1 MGRTVVSDVHG
12 VMFVGGCESV
22 IAIVGDELWIGILN
36 YKPCCVVNPRKYG
49 HKIRHC
55 RSPLLLAIT
64 IRTLVTGHRLVLCLL
79 SMASGSCVRMAGK
92 RTASASWSHEDRQT
106 STRKAAKRQSRL
118 PYKKQRVSVNVGKNA
133 AAAETSKAI
142 QNVMDVDPVTK
153 GGNVDPSFNCWQ
165 TDSADGGHVRTE
177 KNGTPT
183 SVDCKRNSHSVQA
196 LGGECDGFGVD
207 VDGTEAVCRDKLI
220 VWDGGENGIQ
230 VHFTD
235 IKDLVQGNS
244 IHGNVI
250 DAYGAMLT
258 DMHRTVSGKEE
269 YQGAAYV
276 YSSVC
281 ADMMRNTSAVSQTK
295 YLNVYTKAA
304 RGSRYTVY
312 PIYHAN
318 HWTVMVYDSDTGDW
332 KHYNSLRPRRGVRD
346 EHYNE
351 ALKVW
356 VSEHHNNFVKPRI
369 RIQDVE
375 AEDFNGKLTSVV
387 DCPQQAP
394 ESSDC
399 GIFVCFII
407 RQHIRGADV
416 NNTMDGLTPT
426 TMRAA
431 MVEMFLSSPEKGLR
445 AMAAKHMSSTPFFIS
460 NHNP

>member
-1 MGRTVVSDVHG
+1 
-12 VMFVGGCESV
+12 MFMAWCWWGCQSV
-22 IAIVGDELWIGILN
+22 IAIDGEELWIGILN
-36 YKPCCVVNPRKYG
+36 YKPFSVVNPRKYG
-49 HKIRHC
+49 QKIRHC
-55 RSPLLLAIT
+55 RSPLLFAIT
-64 IRTLVTGHRLVLCLL
+64 IRTLVTGHRLALCLL
-79 SMASGSCVRMAGK
+79 IMAAGSCVGRDAK
-92 RTASASWSHEDRQT
+92 RSASASWSRQDGQT

-118 PYKKQRVSVNVGKNA
+118 PYKKQRVNCNKLVGTIRECHIVKP
-133 AAAETSKAI
+133 EPVLIDHTDGG
-142 QNVMDVDPVTK
+142 QNVMDVDLVTE
-153 GGNVDPSFNCWQ
+153 GRNVDPSFNCWQ
-165 TDSADGGHVRTE
+165 TDSADGGNVGTD

-183 SVDCKRNSHSVQA
+183 SKKK
-196 LGGECDGFGVD
+196 E
-207 VDGTEAVCRDKLI
+207 
-220 VWDGGENGIQ
+220 
-230 VHFTD
+230 
-235 IKDLVQGNS
+235 NS

-258 DMHRTVSGKEE
+258 DMHRTVSGREE

-281 ADMMRNTSAVSQTK
+281 ADMMRNTSAVSRTK
-295 YLNVYTKAA
+295 YLNVHTKVA

-312 PIYHAN
+312 PIYYAN
-318 HWTVMVYDSDTGDW
+318 HWTVMVHDSDSGDW

-351 ALKVW
+351 ALKVKQW

-369 RIQDVE
+369 GNQYVE

-407 RQHIRGADV
+407 RQHIRGAEVD
-416 NNTMDGLTPT
+416 NTMDGLTPT

-431 MVEMFLSSPEKGLR
+431 MVDMFLSSPEKGLH
-445 AMAAKHMSSTPFFIS
+445 AMAAKHMISTPFFSS
-460 NHNP
+460 NRTP